1 MPGDG
6 YTLSHREMQCLRL
19 FNTVLGGSASS
30 RLRSRI
36 RDREGLSYR
45 VRSVLEPLADVGGL
59 LTLFTCVPDGLPRIL
74 AAVRGVL
81 DEMLTDDVTEQE
93 LARARAMTKGIY
105 AREREDSVSHARLPA
120 LGLFRRG
127 RLTSQQ
133 GAVRGQLSPTAIPAL
148 IAHRCLGYPAGYAK
162 PTLPQPTPLRTGG
175 RRQCRASTRRHAATP
190 KAGEGCSA

>member
-1 MPGDG
+1 
-6 YTLSHREMQCLRL
+6 MQCLRL

-30 RLRSRI
+30 RLSSRI

-45 VRSVLEPLADVGGL
+45 VRSVLEPLAEVGGL

-133 GAVRGQLSPTAIPAL
+133 GESALLDTVTADEVVEVARRTLFPATARCVAVGPRVPSADLPRLDHQWVLSPP
-148 IAHRCLGYPAGYAK
+148 R
-162 PTLPQPTPLRTGG
+162 
-175 RRQCRASTRRHAATP
+175 
-190 KAGEGCSA
+190 